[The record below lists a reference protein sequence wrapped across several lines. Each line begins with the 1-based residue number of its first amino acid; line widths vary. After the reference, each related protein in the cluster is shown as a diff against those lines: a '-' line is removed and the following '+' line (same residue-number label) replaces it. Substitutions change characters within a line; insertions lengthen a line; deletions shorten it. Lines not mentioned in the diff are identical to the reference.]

1 MFSFRKDKRSFTKK
15 LMNDIQNREKEESE
29 IITIGKITPERQQ
42 KREVENT
49 LAENREMM
57 QEKRE
62 EQKKEEQKT
71 ESQLFIINQ
80 AKIKMN
86 SHIGTFKVLNDVPT
100 IQDKPVGTTVEKSP
114 ANFSLFL
121 DGFQVLSVTG
131 DWQDTGTAKY
141 QDNNALIK
149 KSTLMV
155 TGKMPPPSAPIE
167 TGKIEFIDSGQIN
180 VIEKINTSGI
190 PVPENENPDFD
201 IKISLCKD
209 GYSTVVPMGIL
220 DFENNYENAFFA
232 FEYTLSSNDIDK
244 LTLEIIDE
252 NDKTIYGENYVPE
265 IIIPI
270 GKKENVRTSLEKGLK
285 EFLKREGKPSRIWEW
300 MEVYRDF
307 NISKND
313 YTKPGHY
320 ILFWNGF
327 DIEGIYDSSIFDK
340 KTFRARL
347 TGTKGEKKKTAEVS
361 FRTEYAE
368 VNWVDVRI
376 DQNNKRIDTT
386 LRVNLKDGGAE
397 GLSCGSKTVRKSDY
411 EEAAQ
416 RMGVQN
422 PIEEDFTLTF
432 CDWYKIPQEV
442 IEEEQKEPIK
452 ERTKSF
458 EELRDMALEGIN
470 KHWSRHAG
478 NIGGGVQ
485 IGEDFYEVFVNAE
498 QNEKGMVAPRII
510 YFTNSENNNL
520 NRSHNWFL
528 SRKLFYKVGY
538 TYYSNWEE
546 YPKGSKLYKNKGW
559 NYKNDSDEI
568 RSFMETSAH
577 EIGHKLLEDYGG
589 KTYSYK
595 HKGSSTWGQSPLKG
609 TTYPATGEI
618 DLMKYADE
626 DFLPEDFYERVVLSK
641 EDVIGIL
648 WLSKINIK

>member
-57 QEKRE
+57 QKKRE

-244 LTLEIIDE
+244 LTLDIIDE
-252 NDKTIYGENYVPE
+252 NDKIIYREINLPE
-265 IIIPI
+265 IIISAS
-270 GKKENVRTSLEKGLK
+270 KKENVKTSLEKGLK
-285 EFLKREGKPSRIWEW
+285 KILKREGKPSRIWEW

-307 NISKND
+307 AISKND

-327 DIEGIYDSSIFDK
+327 DSEGIYDSSIFDK

-347 TGTKGEKKKTAEVS
+347 TGIKGEKKKTAEVS

-397 GLSCGSKTVRKSDY
+397 GLSPQEQSNIY
-411 EEAAQ
+411 EPAYTQ
-416 RMGVQN
+416 TIY
-422 PIEEDFTLTF
+422 PWD
-432 CDWYKIPQEV
+432 KIPQKD
-442 IEEEQKEPIK
+442 IKKYKKEPIK

-478 NIGGGVQ
+478 NIGEGVQ
-485 IGEDFYEVFVNAE
+485 IGENFYEVFVNAE

-510 YFTNSENNNL
+510 YFTNSENNNF

-538 TYYSNWEE
+538 VKENI
-546 YPKGSKLYKNKGW
+546 W
-559 NYKNDSDEI
+559 NYIDENKALLD
-568 RSFMETSAH
+568 FQETSAH

-609 TTYPATGEI
+609 TTYPKTGEI
-618 DLMKYADE
+618 DLMKYTDE
-626 DFLPEDFYERVVLSK
+626 DFLPKDFYERVVLSK

-648 WLSKINIK
+648 WLTKINIK

>member
-1 MFSFRKDKRSFTKK
+1 MFSFRKDKRSFAKK

-114 ANFSLFL
+114 ANFSFL

-252 NDKTIYGENYVPE
+252 NDKTIYGENYIPE
-265 IIIPI
+265 VIIPI

-307 NISKND
+307 TISKND

-397 GLSCGSKTVRKSDY
+397 GLSPQEQSNIY
-411 EEAAQ
+411 EPAYTQ
-416 RMGVQN
+416 TIY
-422 PIEEDFTLTF
+422 PWD
-432 CDWYKIPQEV
+432 KIPQEV
-442 IEEEQKEPIK
+442 IEKEQKEPIK
-452 ERTKSF
+452 ERT
-458 EELRDMALEGIN
+458 
-470 KHWSRHAG
+470 
-478 NIGGGVQ
+478 
-485 IGEDFYEVFVNAE
+485 
-498 QNEKGMVAPRII
+498 
-510 YFTNSENNNL
+510 
-520 NRSHNWFL
+520 
-528 SRKLFYKVGY
+528 
-538 TYYSNWEE
+538 
-546 YPKGSKLYKNKGW
+546 
-559 NYKNDSDEI
+559 
-568 RSFMETSAH
+568 RSF
-577 EIGHKLLEDYGG
+577 KDLER
-589 KTYSYK
+589 
-595 HKGSSTWGQSPLKG
+595 L
-609 TTYPATGEI
+609 A
-618 DLMKYADE
+618 
-626 DFLPEDFYERVVLSK
+626 F
-641 EDVIGIL
+641 
-648 WLSKINIK
+648 

>member
-57 QEKRE
+57 QKKRE

-155 TGKMPPPSAPIE
+155 TGKMPPPSAHIE

-244 LTLEIIDE
+244 LTLDIIDE
-252 NDKTIYGENYVPE
+252 NDKIIYREINLPE
-265 IIIPI
+265 IIISAS
-270 GKKENVRTSLEKGLK
+270 KKENVKTSLEKGLK
-285 EFLKREGKPSRIWEW
+285 KFLKREGKPSRIWEW

-307 NISKND
+307 AISKND

-327 DIEGIYDSSIFDK
+327 DSEGIYDSSIFDK

-347 TGTKGEKKKTAEVS
+347 TGIKGEKKKTAEVS

-397 GLSCGSKTVRKSDY
+397 GLSPQEQSNIY
-411 EEAAQ
+411 EPAYTQ
-416 RMGVQN
+416 TIY
-422 PIEEDFTLTF
+422 PWD
-432 CDWYKIPQEV
+432 KIPQKD
-442 IEEEQKEPIK
+442 IKKYKKEPIK

-478 NIGGGVQ
+478 NIGEGVQ
-485 IGEDFYEVFVNAE
+485 IGENFYEVFVNAE

-510 YFTNSENNNL
+510 YFTNSENNNF

-538 TYYSNWEE
+538 VKENI
-546 YPKGSKLYKNKGW
+546 W
-559 NYKNDSDEI
+559 NYIDENKALLD
-568 RSFMETSAH
+568 FQETSAH

-609 TTYPATGEI
+609 TTYPKTGEI
-618 DLMKYADE
+618 DLMKYTDE
-626 DFLPEDFYERVVLSK
+626 DFLPKDFYERVVLSK

-648 WLSKINIK
+648 WLTKINIK

>member
-1 MFSFRKDKRSFTKK
+1 MFSFRKDKRSFAKK

-86 SHIGTFKVLNDVPT
+86 SHMGTFKVLNDVPT
-100 IQDKPVGTTVEKSP
+100 IQDKPVGTMVEKSP
-114 ANFSLFL
+114 ANFSFL
-121 DGFQVLSVTG
+121 DGFQVLSVIG

-220 DFENNYENAFFA
+220 DFENKYENAFFA

-265 IIIPI
+265 VIIPI

-307 NISKND
+307 NIPKND

-327 DIEGIYDSSIFDK
+327 DGEGIYDSSIFDK

-361 FRTEYAE
+361 FKTEYAE

-510 YFTNSENNNL
+510 YFTNSENSNF

-538 TYYSNWEE
+538 V
-546 YPKGSKLYKNKGW
+546 KGNIWKYIDENKALL
-559 NYKNDSDEI
+559 D
-568 RSFMETSAH
+568 FQETSAH

-609 TTYPATGEI
+609 TTYPTTGEI
-618 DLMKYADE
+618 DLMKYVDE
-626 DFLPEDFYERVVLSK
+626 DFLPKDFYERVVLSK

-648 WLSKINIK
+648 WLSKIKVK

>member
-1 MFSFRKDKRSFTKK
+1 MFSFRKDKRSFAKK

-86 SHIGTFKVLNDVPT
+86 SHMGTFKVLNDVPT

-114 ANFSLFL
+114 ANFSFL

-201 IKISLCKD
+201 IKIKVIKD
-209 GYSTVVPMGIL
+209 SFVPLGIV
-220 DFENNYENAFFA
+220 DFEGNQENKVIK
-232 FEYTLSSNDIDK
+232 FEMKISGKGVNRWHLQIKSNGNLIKDIYSSSQ
-244 LTLEIIDE
+244 EIE
-252 NDKTIYGENYVPE
+252 PVPL
-265 IIIPI
+265 I
-270 GKKENVRTSLEKGLK
+270 GKAKKTNKKEETEIVEI
-285 EFLKREGKPSRIWEW
+285 KRSWEAGI
-300 MEVYRDF
+300 YLLD
-307 NISKND
+307 
-313 YTKPGHY
+313 
-320 ILFWNGF
+320 WNGF
-327 DIEGIYDSSIFDK
+327 DNNNVYDSSI
-340 KTFRARL
+340 L
-347 TGTKGEKKKTAEVS
+347 TSPYGLEISIMGQAEQVRKYHTDS
-361 FRTEYAE
+361 VQMKYSQ

-397 GLSCGSKTVRKSDY
+397 GLNCSSKTVRKSDY

-416 RMGVQN
+416 RMEVQN

-432 CDWYKIPQEV
+432 CDWHKIPQKE

-452 ERTKSF
+452 ERTRSF
-458 EELRDMALEGIN
+458 EDLERLALEGISY
-470 KHWSRHAG
+470 HWGRNRNHAVAQ
-478 NIGGGVQ
+478 NVKINS
-485 IGEDFYEVFVNAE
+485 EKYEVFVNPINT
-498 QNEKGMVAPRII
+498 QNKAMDDVSLIYNTNNDWMRSGNPGTVTGII
-510 YFTNSENNNL
+510 SAVGNIF
-520 NRSHNWFL
+520 
-528 SRKLFYKVGY
+528 SREAVCYNVGY
-538 TYYSNWEE
+538 IKGPNKWE
-546 YPKGSKLYKNKGW
+546 YR
-559 NYKNDSDEI
+559 DEQYEDVI
-568 RSFMETSAH
+568 FKFTTAH
-577 EIGHKLLEDYGG
+577 EIGHEILKAFGDVY
-589 KTYSYK
+589 YSYG
-595 HKGSSTWGQSPLKG
+595 HKGSVNTVTQEIKNNAPE
-609 TTYPATGEI
+609 YPSTGEI
-618 DLMKYADE
+618 DIIPYYPSSPPVSIYNRTVAL
-626 DFLPEDFYERVVLSK
+626 ERDVLGL
-641 EDVIGIL
+641 I
-648 WLSKINIK
+648 WLTKINVK

>member
-57 QEKRE
+57 QKKRE

-131 DWQDTGTAKY
+131 DWQDTGTAKH
-141 QDNNALIK
+141 QDHNALIK

-244 LTLEIIDE
+244 LTLDIIDE
-252 NDKTIYGENYVPE
+252 NDKIIYREINLPE
-265 IIIPI
+265 IIISAS
-270 GKKENVRTSLEKGLK
+270 KKENVKTSLEKGLK
-285 EFLKREGKPSRIWEW
+285 KFLKREGKPSRIWEW

-307 NISKND
+307 AISKND

-327 DIEGIYDSSIFDK
+327 DSEGIYDSSIFDK

-347 TGTKGEKKKTAEVS
+347 TGIKGEKKKTAEVS

-397 GLSCGSKTVRKSDY
+397 GLSPQEQSNIY
-411 EEAAQ
+411 EPAYTQ
-416 RMGVQN
+416 TIY
-422 PIEEDFTLTF
+422 PWD
-432 CDWYKIPQEV
+432 KIPQKD
-442 IEEEQKEPIK
+442 IKKYKKEPIK

-478 NIGGGVQ
+478 NIGEGVQ
-485 IGEDFYEVFVNAE
+485 IGENFYEVFVNAE

-510 YFTNSENNNL
+510 YFTNSENNNF

-538 TYYSNWEE
+538 VKENI
-546 YPKGSKLYKNKGW
+546 W
-559 NYKNDSDEI
+559 NYIDENKALLD
-568 RSFMETSAH
+568 FQETSAH

-609 TTYPATGEI
+609 TTYPKTGEI
-618 DLMKYADE
+618 DLMKYTDE
-626 DFLPEDFYERVVLSK
+626 DFLPKDFYERVVLSK

-648 WLSKINIK
+648 W

>member
-49 LAENREMM
+49 LAENRDMM
-57 QEKRE
+57 QKKRE

-121 DGFQVLSVTG
+121 DGFQVLSVIG

-244 LTLEIIDE
+244 LTLDIIDE
-252 NDKTIYGENYVPE
+252 NDKIIYREINLPE
-265 IIIPI
+265 IIISAS
-270 GKKENVRTSLEKGLK
+270 KKENVKTSLEKGLK
-285 EFLKREGKPSRIWEW
+285 KFLKREGKPSRIWEW

-307 NISKND
+307 AISKND

-327 DIEGIYDSSIFDK
+327 DSEGIYDSSIFDK

-347 TGTKGEKKKTAEVS
+347 TGIKGEKKKTAEVS

-397 GLSCGSKTVRKSDY
+397 GLSPQEQSNIY
-411 EEAAQ
+411 EPAYTQ
-416 RMGVQN
+416 TIY
-422 PIEEDFTLTF
+422 PWD
-432 CDWYKIPQEV
+432 KIPQKD
-442 IEEEQKEPIK
+442 IKKYKKEPIK

-478 NIGGGVQ
+478 NIGEGVQ
-485 IGEDFYEVFVNAE
+485 IGENFYEVFVNAE

-510 YFTNSENNNL
+510 YFTNSENNNF

-538 TYYSNWEE
+538 VKENI
-546 YPKGSKLYKNKGW
+546 W
-559 NYKNDSDEI
+559 NYIDENKALLD
-568 RSFMETSAH
+568 FQETSAH

-609 TTYPATGEI
+609 TTYPKTGEI
-618 DLMKYADE
+618 DLMKYTDE
-626 DFLPEDFYERVVLSK
+626 DFLPKDFYERVVLSK

-648 WLSKINIK
+648 WLTKINIK

>member
-1 MFSFRKDKRSFTKK
+1 MFSFRKDKRSFAKK

-86 SHIGTFKVLNDVPT
+86 SHMGTFKVLNDVPT
-100 IQDKPVGTTVEKSP
+100 IQDKPVGTMVEKSP
-114 ANFSLFL
+114 ANFSFL
-121 DGFQVLSVTG
+121 DGFQVLSVIG

-220 DFENNYENAFFA
+220 DFENKYENAFFA

-265 IIIPI
+265 VIIPI

-307 NISKND
+307 NIPKND

-347 TGTKGEKKKTAEVS
+347 TGIKGEKKKTAEVS

-397 GLSCGSKTVRKSDY
+397 GLSPQEQSNIY
-411 EEAAQ
+411 EPAYTQ
-416 RMGVQN
+416 TIY
-422 PIEEDFTLTF
+422 PWD
-432 CDWYKIPQEV
+432 KIPQSD
-442 IEEEQKEPIK
+442 IEKYKEEPIK
-452 ERTKSF
+452 ERTRSF
-458 EELRDMALEGIN
+458 KDLERLALEGIN
-470 KHWSRHAG
+470 YHWSRCTEHAVAKNVEINSEKYECYTSAVNSKENAMDDIDLLYNTNNDWMRSGNPGTVTGVISAVG
-478 NIGGGVQ
+478 NI
-485 IGEDFYEVFVNAE
+485 F
-498 QNEKGMVAPRII
+498 
-510 YFTNSENNNL
+510 
-520 NRSHNWFL
+520 
-528 SRKLFYKVGY
+528 SREAVCYNVGY
-538 TYYSNWEE
+538 IKH
-546 YPKGSKLYKNKGW
+546 PKEWVYQDEKYEDVEFKL
-559 NYKNDSDEI
+559 
-568 RSFMETSAH
+568 TAAH
-577 EIGHKLLEDYGG
+577 EIGHEILKAFGDVY
-589 KTYSYK
+589 YSYG
-595 HKGSSTWGQSPLKG
+595 HKGSVNVFFQTRKEG
-609 TTYPATGEI
+609 TPDIDLTKNNEI
-618 DLMKYADE
+618 DIMPYYKSANKLSYDSYNRYVVSSE
-626 DFLPEDFYERVVLSK
+626 DLL
-641 EDVIGIL
+641 GLL
-648 WLSKINIK
+648 WLTKIKIQ